1 MFLGFL
7 VLIQIRKNDFIF
19 QTDGPDKEHIIDDEL
34 SPEEEET
41 GNESDASEYVPSFV
55 KRKPKTQRSKNS
67 NSGSKG
73 TVKPSG
79 TSKSGGKP
87 RAKPKKIMEADTNK
101 ENDKQKQAEPQGTQ
115 QENQQNKEGGDQG
128 EAVHE
133 GEVGEGTAGPEKK
146 SGTRRKPRECDV
158 CHRIYANR
166 SSLRAH
172 LRLHTGEKPYLCS
185 VCDKGFVRMGH
196 LKQHMC
202 SHTGLWPFKCGACGK
217 GT

>member
-1 MFLGFL
+1 M
-7 VLIQIRKNDFIF
+7 
-19 QTDGPDKEHIIDDEL
+19 
-34 SPEEEET
+34 
-41 GNESDASEYVPSFV
+41 
-55 KRKPKTQRSKNS
+55 KT
-67 NSGSKG
+67 
-73 TVKPSG
+73 
-79 TSKSGGKP
+79 
-87 RAKPKKIMEADTNK
+87 MEADTNK
-101 ENDKQKQAEPQGTQ
+101 ENDKQKQTEPKGAQ
-115 QENQQNKEGGDQG
+115 QENKEGGHQA

-133 GEVGEGTAGPEKK
+133 GEAGEGTADPKKK
-146 SGTRRKPRECDV
+146 SGAKLKSRECDV

-217 GT
+217 GILCFTFLELYPYFCFHNGKSGREIFAHCSCRTFVPLRCYGCGR